1 MKLSRKA
8 RILTAVIAVLILI
21 PLLLV
26 LGVRAYVR
34 LPHLGY
40 YHKSERAFKIP
51 GLGDGFVPQGIDY
64 DTERHTYLVTG
75 YDKAGGQSP
84 LYLVGDDG
92 KLQKTLRY
100 TLADGTPYTGHAG
113 GIAVGG
119 DFVYLAGGADA
130 TVHVFARADLE
141 KTQDGGA
148 ITAVGSLS
156 CYLEENKDDHLGPA
170 FLQVSDGNL
179 IVGEFYRP
187 GNYETPEN
195 HYVTCPSGATQ
206 RALALVY
213 PLDGT
218 SAIGVST
225 TPVSAYSLPDL
236 AQGFAVSEGR
246 IYITASW
253 ALAHSSLYI
262 YDTAKIQ
269 RTEDVTVLGVTLP
282 CYALDDTALVKR
294 ASLPPMAEEPLI
306 LNGKLYVMNES
317 ACNTYKFGKFT
328 GGAYCYATPLSYF
341 EGKD

>member
-64 DTERHTYLVTG
+64 DTERNTYLVTG

-100 TLADGTPYTGHAG
+100 TLADGTAYTGHAG

-156 CYLEENKDDHLGPA
+156 CYL
-170 FLQVSDGNL
+170 
-179 IVGEFYRP
+179 
-187 GNYETPEN
+187 
-195 HYVTCPSGATQ
+195 
-206 RALALVY
+206 
-213 PLDGT
+213 
-218 SAIGVST
+218 
-225 TPVSAYSLPDL
+225 
-236 AQGFAVSEGR
+236 
-246 IYITASW
+246 
-253 ALAHSSLYI
+253 
-262 YDTAKIQ
+262 
-269 RTEDVTVLGVTLP
+269 
-282 CYALDDTALVKR
+282 
-294 ASLPPMAEEPLI
+294 
-306 LNGKLYVMNES
+306 
-317 ACNTYKFGKFT
+317 
-328 GGAYCYATPLSYF
+328 
-341 EGKD
+341 

>member
-64 DTERHTYLVTG
+64 DTERNTYLVTG

-92 KLQKTLRY
+92 KLQKTLHY
-100 TLADGTPYTGHAG
+100 TLADGTAYTGHAG

-179 IVGEFYRP
+179 IDAG
-187 GNYETPEN
+187 
-195 HYVTCPSGATQ
+195 
-206 RALALVY
+206 
-213 PLDGT
+213 
-218 SAIGVST
+218 
-225 TPVSAYSLPDL
+225 
-236 AQGFAVSEGR
+236 
-246 IYITASW
+246 
-253 ALAHSSLYI
+253 
-262 YDTAKIQ
+262 
-269 RTEDVTVLGVTLP
+269 
-282 CYALDDTALVKR
+282 
-294 ASLPPMAEEPLI
+294 EPLCY
-306 LNGKLYVMNES
+306 LPLGRDAARARSGLS
-317 ACNTYKFGKFT
+317 ARWNVRDRCFDDAGIGLFPARPRARIRRL
-328 GGAYCYATPLSYF
+328 GGQDLCHRLVGARAFFPLHL
-341 EGKD
+341 